1 MLLCYYNNIVT
12 LYHDELQ
19 ELKAMKR
26 FDLITPEGTKDLL
39 FEDCVIRNSV
49 EKKISD
55 IFKSKGYCEIKT
67 PGIEFFDVFNLRSR
81 YFPQESMYKLV
92 DNKGRLLVV
101 RPDSTMPIARVAAT
115 RLREAKLP
123 LRMFYNQNVYRSK
136 SSMRGRSDEIK
147 QMGIELIGSDSKRA
161 DLEVITTAI
170 EVLSSCDNDKF
181 RLELGNIGLF
191 RKLVEKLPVTEETR
205 EEIRSLIEVK
215 NYPALNDLLD
225 SIGDTE
231 VTNALKQL
239 PRLFGG
245 VEVFDKAAELMNDSE
260 IDRILAELKAL
271 YTSLLSLGYD
281 GKITVDLGIVNK
293 MHYYTGAVI
302 KGYLEGYGDA
312 VLSGGRY
319 NHLLA
324 EFGYDVPATGFAIN
338 VDAVSTVLKRRE
350 TVKAPAADVIVFA
363 KDGYVIEGLKLVSK
377 LGSEGKIALNSVFD
391 TLEETKNYAHEYGI
405 KKVICVS
412 DKTTE
417 MTVEG

>member
-1 MLLCYYNNIVT
+1 
-12 LYHDELQ
+12 
-19 ELKAMKR
+19 MKR

-39 FEDCVIRNSV
+39 FEDCVVRNEV
-49 EKKISD
+49 EKRISD
-55 IFKSKGYCEIKT
+55 VFKSKGYCEIKT

-92 DNKGRLLVV
+92 DSKGRLLVV
-101 RPDSTMPIARVAAT
+101 RPDSTMPIARVVAT

-136 SSMRGRSDEIK
+136 SAMRGRSDEIK

-161 DLEVITTAI
+161 DLEVITTAV

-181 RLELGNIGLF
+181 RLEIGNIGLF
-191 RKLVEKLPVTEETR
+191 RKLVEKLPVDEETR
-205 EEIRSLIEVK
+205 EEIRSFIEVK
-215 NYPALNDLLD
+215 NYPALNDILD
-225 SIGDTE
+225 SIGNNE

-245 VEVFDKAAELMNDSE
+245 VEVFDKAANLLKDKE
-260 IDRILAELKAL
+260 IDMILAELKAL
-271 YTSLLSLGYD
+271 YTDLLTLGYD

-293 MHYYTGAVI
+293 MHYYTGVVI

-319 NHLLA
+319 NHLLS

-338 VDAVSTVLKRRE
+338 VDAVSGVLMRKNE
-350 TVKAPAADVIVFA
+350 YKVPAADVIVFA
-363 KDGYVIEGLKLVSK
+363 EDGYEIDGLKQVSK
-377 LGSEGKIALNSVFD
+377 LGSEGRIALNSVFD
-391 TLEETKNYAHEYGI
+391 TLEETEKYAREFGI
-405 KKVICVS
+405 KKIICVS
-412 DKTTE
+412 DKITE
-417 MTVEG
+417 KTLEDSENV